1 MDNLL
6 IHPKDT
12 YCIKKDEFLHGVDK
26 CEVYNK
32 YTGVLLTVMSY
43 KEYTDVLGASLN
55 TAGYLNLKI
64 GNEEERRRAFSEPYT
79 AYSNNRDITN
89 YKNVEQG
96 PTGSILIDIEKIET
110 EEFKKEFQ
118 KKYPGYEYIIVV
130 HEYREAML
138 GTSEFTG
145 NMFDYLGKNLVAK
158 KTFYDEN
165 REIEYFEARNIPWV
179 WDSKMLSK
187 IYKII

>member
-32 YTGVLLTVMSY
+32 YTGILLTVMSY

-64 GNEEERRRAFSEPYT
+64 GKEKEIDDLKVGDTVALKETNEFYNQMSDIWGQHGFG
-79 AYSNNRDITN
+79 AYG
-89 YKNVEQG
+89 V
-96 PTGSILIDIEKIET
+96 
-110 EEFKKEFQ
+110 
-118 KKYPGYEYIIVV
+118 
-130 HEYREAML
+130 
-138 GTSEFTG
+138 
-145 NMFDYLGKNLVAK
+145 
-158 KTFYDEN
+158 
-165 REIEYFEARNIPWV
+165 
-179 WDSKMLSK
+179 
-187 IYKII
+187 

>member
-32 YTGVLLTVMSY
+32 YTGALLTVMSY

-64 GNEEERRRAFSEPYT
+64 GKEKETDDFKVGDTVALKETNEFYNQMSDIWGQHGFGVYRQTFEIKASLLKAFV
-79 AYSNNRDITN
+79 NNHGVESLKQFS
-89 YKNVEQG
+89 YKVLAIGEYKSRN
-96 PTGSILIDIEKIET
+96 EKIAL
-110 EEFKKEFQ
+110 
-118 KKYPGYEYIIVV
+118 I
-130 HEYREAML
+130 EATNTL
-138 GTSEFTG
+138 H
-145 NMFDYLGKNLVAK
+145 LLVSLHGLEK
-158 KTFYDEN
+158 VK
-165 REIEYFEARNIPWV
+165 
-179 WDSKMLSK
+179 
-187 IYKII
+187 